1 MMTPTCSRPSTD
13 RPAGAA
19 PAAPPQRVS
28 RARGAVAVAA
38 LLLLSSNLH
47 TEAAQA
53 QAQAPTPESEGFRAR
68 YDRGVGLYNTGQYDR
83 AIDEFRAAY
92 ELKQVPIILFSL
104 AQAHRK
110 AGHYK
115 EAMETYERFLGTD
128 PKEQLKAEAQ
138 KFLEESKAALAAQDE
153 EKRKAE
159 EKAAAEKAAAEK
171 AAAEKAAAE
180 KAAAE
185 AEYRKK
191 YGPGRPLNIA
201 KWAVGTAGVLTLVA
215 GAVLMG
221 LDGRPTCDRADG
233 QKLCPE
239 ELATIAP
246 GGVLLGAGALMIGG
260 SAALFVL
267 DHKHLRDHA
276 PRPLGSATAALSLFS
291 VRF

>member
-19 PAAPPQRVS
+19 SAASQQRPRISV
-28 RARGAVAVAA
+28 RTRGAVAAAA
-38 LLLLSSNLH
+38 LLLISSNLY

-53 QAQAPTPESEGFRAR
+53 QAQAPTPAAEAEGFRAR

-83 AIDEFRAAY
+83 SIEEFRAAY

-128 PKEQLKAEAQ
+128 PKEQLKTEAQ

-159 EKAAAEKAAAEK
+159 ERATAEKAAAD
-171 AAAEKAAAE
+171 AA
-180 KAAAE
+180 
-185 AEYRKK
+185 YRKK

-201 KWAVGTAGVLTLVA
+201 KWAVGGAGVLTLIA

-221 LDGRPTCDRADG
+221 LDGRPTCDRAEG

-239 ELATIAP
+239 ELATLAP
-246 GGVLLGAGALMIGG
+246 GGALLGAGVLMLGG

-267 DHKHLRDHA
+267 DHKQLRDHT
-276 PRPLGSATAALSLFS
+276 PRPAGSATAAVSLFS

>member
-13 RPAGAA
+13 RPLRGGG
-19 PAAPPQRVS
+19 
-28 RARGAVAVAA
+28 ARGAVAAAA
-38 LLLLSSNLH
+38 LLLLSSNI
-47 TEAAQA
+47 TSTPVQA
-53 QAQAPTPESEGFRAR
+53 QAQAPEVEGFRAR

-83 AIDEFRAAY
+83 AIEEFRGAY

-115 EAMETYERFLGTD
+115 EAIETYERFLGSD
-128 PKEQLKAEAQ
+128 PKEQLKLEAQ
-138 KFLEESKAALAAQDE
+138 KFLDESKAALQAQEE
-153 EKRKAE
+153 EKRKAEEKAAE

-180 KAAAE
+180 AA
-185 AEYRKK
+185 YRKK
-191 YGPGRPLNIA
+191 FGPKRPLNLA
-201 KWAVGTAGVLTLVA
+201 KWALGGAGVLTLVA

-221 LDGRPTCDRADG
+221 LDGRPTCQREPG
-233 QKLCPE
+233 QRLCPE
-239 ELATIAP
+239 ELDTIVP
-246 GGVLLGAGALMIGG
+246 GGVLLGAGALMLGG

-267 DHKHLRDHA
+267 DHKQLREGAQRVPASPATTATTTASTLA
-276 PRPLGSATAALSLFS
+276 PAALMT